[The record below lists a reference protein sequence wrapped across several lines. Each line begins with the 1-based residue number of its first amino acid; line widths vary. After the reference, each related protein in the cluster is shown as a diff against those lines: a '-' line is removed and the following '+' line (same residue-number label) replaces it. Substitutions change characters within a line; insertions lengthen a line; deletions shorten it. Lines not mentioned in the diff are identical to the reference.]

1 MQCAGIRWKA
11 SPRSSRYR
19 GDLKT
24 GMTDLIDGMAAA
36 PGQSTTVNDESGGH
50 SGAPYDAVGAQNAKR
65 EAVLR
70 AVASNHPVL
79 QQLGMSQLKSLAPEQ
94 MSQKDYLGLA
104 DKFDPN
110 STVDAAKGGGV
121 NALKPKKSVKEVGG
135 VLYDEN
141 TMQVVQLKDSY
152 DPNKIIK
159 IAGDTYQVNP
169 STSKLEKM
177 DNAPKVTVSNSM
189 GGVVM
194 PGQKAGMEEIFKKT
208 GDRVVELGKAA
219 QVATSNLQA
228 ISELKNLESQGIYSN
243 VTTAPTTFF
252 TNLAQAVGVPLDQKK
267 VATLGNTES
276 FNAIATDLWQGVV
289 NKYGGNRGVTE
300 KEAQELKKIVPQAAN
315 SPQARAR
322 MYQILES
329 VSQRQIGQYKNA
341 NSSYNKAL
349 QTQNPA
355 DLPDLLEASSLPEPT
370 KPDPVTPPASRLNQ
384 FRVIR

>member
-1 MQCAGIRWKA
+1 
-11 SPRSSRYR
+11 
-19 GDLKT
+19 
-24 GMTDLIDGMAAA
+24 
-36 PGQSTTVNDESGGH
+36 
-50 SGAPYDAVGAQNAKR
+50 
-65 EAVLR
+65 
-70 AVASNHPVL
+70 
-79 QQLGMSQLKSLAPEQ
+79 
-94 MSQKDYLGLA
+94 
-104 DKFDPN
+104 
-110 STVDAAKGGGV
+110 
-121 NALKPKKSVKEVGG
+121 
-135 VLYDEN
+135 
-141 TMQVVQLKDSY
+141 
-152 DPNKIIK
+152 
-159 IAGDTYQVNP
+159 
-169 STSKLEKM
+169 
-177 DNAPKVTVSNSM
+177 
-189 GGVVM
+189 VVM